1 MSGPHKSRKELKM
14 RKNLP
19 SMSSLQAFEATGRHL
34 SFTRAATELGVTQG
48 AVSQRIAKLEVMLGT
63 KLFSREGN
71 SLYLTPIGK
80 EFLVPAR
87 AAIVQLAQATD
98 HAVERQHGNML
109 SIGCLATF
117 AINALIPRLREFR
130 AMYPDT
136 LLRIR
141 AFAPG
146 ESPLGALL
154 AGRAASLLAYDY
166 DVLIQFG
173 AGPWPGMVS
182 YKLADEDVFPVCSPM
197 LQRRSARLKSP
208 RDLKGYPII
217 LNAHP
222 LTGYDYWPLW
232 LEKAGAL
239 GVTFAE
245 EIHCD
250 PLYSAIQAAVDG
262 LGVMMGRSSLV
273 QGELS
278 SGRLI
283 EPFSVRLRSPLSY
296 QLVVH
301 RDRAFAPKI
310 EQFCQWAL
318 KTFGDS

>member
-1 MSGPHKSRKELKM
+1 M
-14 RKNLP
+14 RKILP

-48 AVSQRIAKLEVMLGT
+48 AISQRIAKLESMLGAQ
-63 KLFSREGN
+63 LFSREGN
-71 SLYLTPIGK
+71 SLYLTPIGRD
-80 EFLVPAR
+80 FLSPAR
-87 AAIVQLAQATD
+87 AAIIQLAHATD
-98 HAVERQHGNML
+98 HAVERQHGNVL

-117 AINALIPRLREFR
+117 ATKKLIPRLHQFR
-130 AMYPDT
+130 AAHPGT
-136 LLRIR
+136 SIRLR

-146 ESPLGALL
+146 ESPLSELL
-154 AGRAASLLAYDY
+154 AGRGASFLAYDY

-182 YKLADEDVFPVCSPM
+182 YALADEYVFPACSPA
-197 LQRRSARLKSP
+197 LLRRLGRLKSP
-208 RDLKGYPII
+208 KDLKGFPVI

-232 LEKAGAL
+232 LEKAGAA
-239 GVTFAE
+239 GVAFTE

-262 LGVMMGRSSLV
+262 LGVIMGRSSLITDD
-273 QGELS
+273 LK
-278 SGRLI
+278 SGHLV

-296 QLVVH
+296 HLIVH
-301 RDRAFAPKI
+301 RDRAFATKI

-318 KTFGDS
+318 KAFAGQSA